1 MTGERPYIHLDST
14 NFQQDSINIYKNK
27 ELINTLVNAKSNAI
41 AIFLRHKD
49 YLSKKKSEQSVKD
62 VKAVTHQFDFENV
75 RMAGRTVGQIYYIE
89 MMLNEMT
96 SYILSS
102 ILLVVIFLLISFKS
116 LWGLLVPQIALLGAM
131 ICIAGFMA
139 WIDKPTTTLVIVLP
153 AIMFVVSISDV
164 IHLSCKDLELLRE
177 IRSNPVAIKIKFK
190 EIGMAT
196 F

>member
-49 YLSKKKSEQSVKD
+49 YLSKKKSEQLVKD

-96 SYILSS
+96 SY
-102 ILLVVIFLLISFKS
+102 LLIRSEERRVGK
-116 LWGLLVPQIALLGAM
+116 
-131 ICIAGFMA
+131 
-139 WIDKPTTTLVIVLP
+139 
-153 AIMFVVSISDV
+153 
-164 IHLSCKDLELLRE
+164 EYRLR
-177 IRSNPVAIKIKFK
+177 
-190 EIGMAT
+190 
-196 F
+196 